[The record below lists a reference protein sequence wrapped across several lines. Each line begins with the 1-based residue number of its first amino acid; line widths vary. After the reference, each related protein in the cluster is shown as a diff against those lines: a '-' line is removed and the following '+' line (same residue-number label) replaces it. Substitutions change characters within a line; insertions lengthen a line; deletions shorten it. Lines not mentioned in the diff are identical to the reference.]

1 MLCDATKYTPRF
13 RTSMQDQKEKDDE
26 QNDTEETTQKAM
38 LAMGT
43 MERNPD
49 SLKDFLYMSSALH

>member
-1 MLCDATKYTPRF
+1 
-13 RTSMQDQKEKDDE
+13 MQDQKEKDDE